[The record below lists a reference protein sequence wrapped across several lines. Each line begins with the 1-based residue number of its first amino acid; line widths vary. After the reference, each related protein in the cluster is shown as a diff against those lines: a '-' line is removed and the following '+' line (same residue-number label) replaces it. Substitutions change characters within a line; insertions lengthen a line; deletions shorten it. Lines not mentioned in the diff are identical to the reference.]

1 MRLVVLLLAVLL
13 TSPAK
18 ADVYQDIWTTV
29 SEASQLALDGATDSA
44 YARAERVLPLAL
56 SQNETLAAVLLQN
69 IIGTAQRAHG
79 HDQEALKA
87 YLQAENLISQLP
99 QDDMTRLK
107 NTVYLINMYASMA
120 ELYNDLKKKKEACR
134 YARIVVKEA
143 EKKDDKAI
151 RGTVFTQAGGVLM
164 ECGQA
169 EEAARWLRQGYR
181 DALEADLPG
190 NALVAAS
197 HLMLIEDATTHCHPS
212 KNTWKKKADSLLP
225 HVHTDYPKG
234 VYYSSLS
241 HINLTSGEL
250 TEVHKAQEKAMEL
263 EGMRKLMTPE
273 RTKEYLR
280 QAEEEQE
287 AVYAQRHQSR
297 VRLITSSLIG
307 VLIIFACYVLWIQY
321 RRKRM
326 QEEVE
331 HQMGERF
338 IEGMES
344 ERNRLARE
352 LHDGISNQLLAVEM
366 KLESDGPTDQARRLL
381 AESRE
386 RVRHVSHE
394 LMPPEF
400 SHHTLDELL
409 AQYVNSVNGAHSS
422 DITYQSTPE
431 NAIWSDIPSDAAFEA
446 YRITQEAIGN
456 ALKHAGA
463 STIAVGMKK
472 EDGSI
477 TITVADNGTQP
488 DIATSADG
496 IGSRTMLQRAQT
508 INGTLTTKN
517 TRFGTIV
524 QLSFSLT

>member
-1 MRLVVLLLAVLL
+1 
-13 TSPAK
+13 
-18 ADVYQDIWTTV
+18 
-29 SEASQLALDGATDSA
+29 
-44 YARAERVLPLAL
+44 
-56 SQNETLAAVLLQN
+56 
-69 IIGTAQRAHG
+69 
-79 HDQEALKA
+79 
-87 YLQAENLISQLP
+87 
-99 QDDMTRLK
+99 
-107 NTVYLINMYASMA
+107 
-120 ELYNDLKKKKEACR
+120 
-134 YARIVVKEA
+134 
-143 EKKDDKAI
+143 
-151 RGTVFTQAGGVLM
+151 M

-169 EEAARWLRQGYR
+169 EEAARWLRQGYQ

-197 HLMLIEDATTHCHPS
+197 RLMLIEDATTHCHPS

-472 EDGSI
+472 EDASI
-477 TITVADNGTQP
+477 TITIADNGTRP